1 MSKKARDLRKKL
13 KQKEEENAE
22 HQDPGMK
29 LKSAATIQGN
39 LKRPMLFQAPKKR
52 RDSYI
57 DPLEYFQKEHLI
69 VKEDKMDDYIVD
81 SDKVIEEEGGEKK
94 EERPKPKGGMMMMGM
109 PMPMGGPHGGGFRI
123 NFEEMMKARSKI
135 KKEVDKAENKKER
148 PASLKKRKKSI
159 DDEDDDE
166 PKKKGQNDEQ
176 NLYIKLV
183 MARNKYSELSSAK
196 TNVYDKIM
204 KQIEDLRKSDMPPK
218 YLEKVDEF
226 EAKIKIPERLIL
238 DPDVQEI
245 NNENQYEK
253 IVENPVNLDDIIS
266 SLNLAASS

>member
-1 MSKKARDLRKKL
+1 MNK
-13 KQKEEENAE
+13 
-22 HQDPGMK
+22 
-29 LKSAATIQGN
+29 
-39 LKRPMLFQAPKKR
+39 
-52 RDSYI
+52 YI
-57 DPLEYFQKEHLI
+57 MESEK
-69 VKEDKMDDYIVD
+69 
-81 SDKVIEEEGGEKK
+81 EEGGEKK
-94 EERPKPKGGMMMMGM
+94 GERPKKRWYTNDGHANVH
-109 PMPMGGPHGGGFRI
+109 GGPHGGGFKI

-135 KKEVDKAENKKER
+135 KKEADKAENKKER
-148 PASLKKRKKSI
+148 PTSLKKRKKSI

-166 PKKKGQNDEQ
+166 PKKRGQNDEQ

-183 MARNKYSELSSAK
+183 MARNKYSELSSVK

-204 KQIEDLRKSDMPPK
+204 KQIEDLRKSGMPQK

-245 NNENQYEK
+245 NDENQYEK
-253 IVENPVNLDDIIS
+253 LIENPVNLDDIIS